1 MSNYIKIDRKI
12 LEWEWWGDIN
22 TSRLFLYMLLKA
34 NWKAGKFQGKGI
46 PRGSFVSSLPKLS
59 EETGLTIREV
69 RTAIS
74 HLKSTGEV
82 TVKSFNKYSI
92 FTVKNYCQYQ
102 SSDMQNDRQA
112 TGNRHSNDILTTT
125 IEERKNDR
133 MEEYNPPISPLTRM
147 QDFLE
152 AYPGKANAYQVG
164 IAYADLVKSGLVTE
178 DDLVMAAGNYADEC
192 RRNGTESR
200 YIKRAENFLKET
212 MFDYYLPGKY
222 TSPKDDEKRGG
233 EPEGGYY
240 GIRAGE
246 TYL

>member
-34 NWKAGKFQGKGI
+34 NWKDGKFQGKDI

-59 EETGLTIREV
+59 EETTLTIREV

-82 TVKSFNKYSI
+82 TVKSFSKYSI

-102 SSDMQNDRQA
+102 SSDMQNDRQE

-133 MEEYNPPISPLTRM
+133 MEEYNPPISPLARM
-147 QDFLE
+147 QDFLA

-164 IAYADLVKSGLVTE
+164 TAYADLVMSGLVTE
-178 DDLVMAAGNYADEC
+178 DDLVTAAGNYADEC

-222 TSPKDDEKRGG
+222 MLPKDDAKRDR

-240 GIRAGE
+240 GLRAGE